1 MSLRLALAVE
11 KIEGFYSGSAS
22 STKTMALKLTSG
34 HFPTK
39 IIRSRE
45 VAGFILTETSYTPN
59 QKLPKHSHE
68 HANFIIVLRGTFTE
82 HFGRKTRWCVPPG
95 VIFRPPEELHADH
108 FHNAGGRCLTIEVA
122 ARWLERAREHS
133 VILKDS
139 ADFQNG
145 LLTTITARLYGEF
158 RRMDSISPLA
168 IEGLTL
174 EMIAE
179 ASRLS
184 ARKPSLTFACRI
196 ERAREII
203 HAHFTDKLTLSFI
216 AESIG
221 THPVYLAREFRERHN
236 CTIGEY
242 IRRLRIQS
250 SCRDMANSDAT
261 MAEIA
266 SASGFFDQS
275 HFSRTF
281 KRLMGITPTE
291 YRKNI
296 RSH

>member
-1 MSLRLALAVE
+1 
-11 KIEGFYSGSAS
+11 
-22 STKTMALKLTSG
+22 MALKLISG

-39 IIRSRE
+39 VMRSRE
-45 VAGFILTETSYTPN
+45 VAGFRLTETGYAPN
-59 QKLPKHSHE
+59 QKLSRHSHE

-82 HFGRKTRWCVPPG
+82 HFGRKTRWCAPSS
-95 VIFRPPEELHADH
+95 VIFRPPEELHSDH

-122 ARWLERAREHS
+122 AQWWERAREHS

-139 ADFQNG
+139 ADFQDG
-145 LLTTITARLYGEF
+145 LLATVTARLYGEF
-158 RRMDSISPLA
+158 RRVDSISSLA
-168 IEGLTL
+168 LEGLTL

-179 ASRLS
+179 VSRLS
-184 ARKPSLTFACRI
+184 IRKPGLTSTCRF

-203 HAHFTDKLTLSFI
+203 NAHFSDHLTLSFI

-221 THPVYLAREFRERHN
+221 THPVYLAREFRHRYH
-236 CTIGEY
+236 CTVGEY
-242 IRRLRIQS
+242 IRHLRIQFA
-250 SCRDMANSDAT
+250 CRQMANSDAT

-275 HFSRTF
+275 HFSRIF
-281 KRLMGITPTE
+281 KRLTGTTPAE
-291 YRKNI
+291 YRKNV